1 MLRTMTAIGLTL
13 GLLLP
18 GSAALAQTAQEQKE
32 KQVRNEKQ
40 EMVQTG
46 AQAAGDQERIQE
58 QTRTREEKQLRDGT
72 GDAKKQQKKKGSGAV
87 AAGDQIKDKDQ
98 IRDKDQIGDR
108 DRDRIHPGSG
118 TQNRGGGK

>member
-1 MLRTMTAIGLTL
+1 MLRKMTAIGMAL

-18 GSAALAQTAQEQKE
+18 ASAILAQTAQEQKE
-32 KQVRNEKQ
+32 KQVRTENQ

-46 AQAAGDQERIQE
+46 SKAAGEQERIQE
-58 QTRTREEKQLRDGT
+58 QTRTREEKQVRDQSGE
-72 GDAKKQQKKKGSGAV
+72 AKKQSKKKGSSAKT
-87 AAGDQIKDKDQ
+87 AGDQT
-98 IRDKDQIGDR
+98 RDKDQVRDR